1 VDHLDHLQVRSP
13 AVKLALLLAT
23 LLVAPDDEM
32 IRGAR
37 AVVVATAGPSH
48 VRRAPGGWLETVTT
62 MRVEEGIKGPLHEG
76 DRFDIVELGGVL
88 DGIGFFAA
96 GAPQYREGERS
107 LILLDRTDRGDW
119 TTMNMAAGRF
129 AFEGDRLVRHDL
141 GDARDAVAF
150 LELARGRR
158 LQNDMGRLESRPY
171 ISSAPTIG
179 SYLLKAPGD
188 LGILPIRWASF
199 PGPAVFYSGGEQ
211 PGAANGGVTSIER
224 GVAAWT
230 NDPASNV
237 TLQYGGPTFATNALA
252 LPDRINSILL
262 NDPAG
267 EIPGSYGGRIGGTT
281 LALATGWFSTKTA
294 HSYGGERFYT
304 IDEADVVVQDGV
316 TGRALG
322 GNAMDHIITHE
333 LGHAIG
339 LRHSDEA
346 SGGNGT
352 VSGFAV
358 MASRLD
364 TDSDPIGAALQPWDR
379 EALAAVYG
387 ASAAC
392 TPPTITG
399 QPLSQDLGP
408 KPVTLTVT
416 AVGTGPLQVQWF
428 AGARGTTT
436 RPIDGATGTSVDVS
450 PLTTTR
456 YWARV
461 ANGCAPAADSDE
473 ATVTVNGCPAVAIGA
488 ASQDMTLVQGRGA
501 SLFVV
506 GTGGGGLRYRWYE
519 GPSGDESRPLA
530 DGPFLEVAPRATTD
544 YWARVTNDCQA
555 FIDGATIHVTVVPCV
570 PPRFVYAPT
579 DVDAVAGEMLTI
591 FTAVDGTEPV
601 AVSGTAIGPLTASA
615 SYVVRAT
622 NDCGSASAPVT
633 VHVSP
638 SCVAPTIVLPPDA
651 VSVAPGTAAT
661 LQVRA
666 RGTSLI
672 YQWYEGE
679 TFDFTRPLGNGAPLF
694 VTPAIEEPRR
704 FWVRVSN
711 GCGVAQSAAVTVEPV
726 IGRRRVLR

>member
-1 VDHLDHLQVRSP
+1 M
-13 AVKLALLLAT
+13 KLALLLAT

-32 IRGAR
+32 IRAAR
-37 AVVVATAGPSH
+37 AVVVVTAGPSH

-62 MRVEEGIKGPLHEG
+62 MRVEEGIKGPLHDG
-76 DRFDIVELGGVL
+76 DTFEIVELGGVL
-88 DGIGFFAA
+88 DGVGFFAA
-96 GAPQYREGERS
+96 GAPRYAEGERS
-107 LILLDRTDRGDW
+107 LILLDLTDRGDW
-119 TTMNMAAGRF
+119 TTMNMGAGRF
-129 AFEGDRLVRHDL
+129 AFEGDRLVRRDL
-141 GDARDAVAF
+141 GELPRDAESF
-150 LELARGRR
+150 LEFARGHRKTA
-158 LQNDMGRLESRPY
+158 GRLESRPY
-171 ISSAPTIG
+171 ISSSPTIG
-179 SYLLKAPGD
+179 SYLLKAVGD

-199 PGPAVFYSGGEQ
+199 PGPVLFFSRGEQ

-224 GVAAWT
+224 AVAAWT

-237 TLQYGGPTFATNALA
+237 TLQYGGATSATSGLA
-252 LPDRINSILL
+252 LPDGINSIML
-262 NDPAG
+262 NDPAS
-267 EIPGSYGGRIGGTT
+267 EIPGSYGGRIGGAT
-281 LALATGWFSTKTA
+281 LALATGWFSAKTA

-304 IDEADVVVQDGV
+304 IEEADVVVQDGV

-352 VSGFAV
+352 TSSHAV
-358 MASRLD
+358 MSSRLD
-364 TDSDPIGAALQPWDR
+364 TDFDQISATLQAWDR

-408 KPVTLTVT
+408 RPVTLSVG
-416 AVGTGPLQVQWF
+416 AVGTGPMQVQWF
-428 AGARGTTT
+428 AGARGSTTH
-436 RPIDGATGTSVDVS
+436 PIDGATGTSIDVS

-461 ANGCAPAADSDE
+461 TNGCAPAADSDE
-473 ATVTVNGCPAVAIGA
+473 ATVTVAGCPAVLIGA
-488 ASQDMTLVQGRGA
+488 ASQDTTLVEGRGA
-501 SLFVV
+501 TLFVV

-519 GPSGDESRPLA
+519 GPSGDESRPLG
-530 DGPFLEVAPRATTD
+530 DGTFLEVAPGATTD
-544 YWARVTNDCQA
+544 YWARVTNDCRA
-555 FIDGATIHVTVVPCV
+555 FIDSETIHVTVVPCV
-570 PPRFVYAPT
+570 PPRFIYAPS
-579 DVDAVAGEMLTI
+579 DVDAVAGDVLTL
-591 FTAVDGTEPV
+591 FTAVDGTAPV
-601 AVSGTAIGPLTASA
+601 VLTGTTIGPVTATT
-615 SYVVRAT
+615 SYVVRAS
-622 NDCGSASAPVT
+622 NDCGVVSTTVT

-638 SCVAPTIVLPPDA
+638 SCIAPAIEGPP
-651 VSVAPGTAAT
+651 VGTGVAPGTPAT

-679 TFDFTRPLGNGAPLF
+679 PFDFTRPLGNGAPLF
-694 VTPAIEEPRR
+694 VTPAIDEPRR

-711 GCGVAQSAAVTVEPV
+711 GCGSAQSAAVTVEPV